1 MHEKE
6 KANLCDVTEDI
17 FNNFLL
23 FFFVSFSFLL
33 MPKS

>member
-6 KANLCDVTEDI
+6 KTNLCDVTEDI

-23 FFFVSFSFLL
+23 FFVSFSFLL